1 MEIVNWTD
9 DSLVLEILKVSKYK
23 KWLRKVI
30 NRFRGKQDID
40 LLMKRGMKVGKCFW
54 CGDNC
59 VFDNTYCWL
68 IEIGDHVTFSNQVQV
83 TTHDSSLYDFV
94 QRTRLGKVIVEDYA
108 FIGERALL
116 LPGIKVG
123 KGAIVAAGIVYFITV
138 VIGFAICMV
147 GVIFGSRLVFQ
158 RTCERRTTPWS
169 DLGTAD
175 DDEYRIL
182 IDAYK
187 IKNQSNETVMIQ
199 AFDNTKL
206 IGHYYEREKGAPLIV
221 FFHGLWGHSYLDGVP
236 IYRITQ
242 KHNWNLLLC
251 DLRAQGDSEGEF
263 STLGVLEKYDCLDW
277 VEWAQNRFGD
287 KNPIFLMGV
296 SMGASIVMMS
306 SDLELPD
313 SVYGIID
320 DCGFTSTLDVIKQ
333 NNNKKI
339 SKYIPKNLLPTML
352 KVGTKIWGSFDLSD
366 ADACKALAHTD
377 IPLLIIHGDEDMK
390 APLSMAYKL
399 YDSCNGE
406 KQLYIVHGADHS
418 ENYRK
423 DPGGYEKIVTKFI
436 EERLRQKKC
445 QTPGTKL

>member
-1 MEIVNWTD
+1 
-9 DSLVLEILKVSKYK
+9 
-23 KWLRKVI
+23 
-30 NRFRGKQDID
+30 
-40 LLMKRGMKVGKCFW
+40 MKRKK
-54 CGDNC
+54 
-59 VFDNTYCWL
+59 
-68 IEIGDHVTFSNQVQV
+68 
-83 TTHDSSLYDFV
+83 
-94 QRTRLGKVIVEDYA
+94 
-108 FIGERALL
+108 
-116 LPGIKVG
+116 
-123 KGAIVAAGIVYFITV
+123 VYFITV
-138 VIGFAICMV
+138 VVGFAICMV

-287 KNPIFLMGV
+287 KNPIFLFGV
-296 SMGASIVMMS
+296 LYASRCNNFHGNVAARMNSINANKDTFKMYTDMFLTEYIILAIHLNSQGA
-306 SDLELPD
+306 
-313 SVYGIID
+313 
-320 DCGFTSTLDVIKQ
+320 
-333 NNNKKI
+333 
-339 SKYIPKNLLPTML
+339 
-352 KVGTKIWGSFDLSD
+352 LSD
-366 ADACKALAHTD
+366 MVLNKV
-377 IPLLIIHGDEDMK
+377 K
-390 APLSMAYKL
+390 
-399 YDSCNGE
+399 
-406 KQLYIVHGADHS
+406 
-418 ENYRK
+418 ENANLM
-423 DPGGYEKIVTKFI
+423 V
-436 EERLRQKKC
+436 
-445 QTPGTKL
+445 

>member
-1 MEIVNWTD
+1 MK
-9 DSLVLEILKVSKYK
+9 SKVKRK
-23 KWLRKVI
+23 K
-30 NRFRGKQDID
+30 
-40 LLMKRGMKVGKCFW
+40 
-54 CGDNC
+54 
-59 VFDNTYCWL
+59 
-68 IEIGDHVTFSNQVQV
+68 
-83 TTHDSSLYDFV
+83 
-94 QRTRLGKVIVEDYA
+94 
-108 FIGERALL
+108 
-116 LPGIKVG
+116 
-123 KGAIVAAGIVYFITV
+123 VYFITV

-206 IGHYYEREKGAPLIV
+206 VGHYYEREKGAPLIV

-296 SMGASIVMMS
+296 SMGASVAMMS
-306 SDLELPD
+306 SNLGLPK
-313 SVYGIID
+313 SVRGIID
-320 DCGFTSTLDVIKQ
+320 DCGFTSTMEMIDVNCKSHLPDYIPTRMFDFFVEMGTSVWGHFC
-333 NNNKKI
+333 I
-339 SKYIPKNLLPTML
+339 SK
-352 KVGTKIWGSFDLSD
+352 
-366 ADACKALAHTD
+366 ADACKAVSQTD
-377 IPLLIIHGDEDMK
+377 IPILIIHGDRDTQ
-390 APLSMAYKL
+390 APLSMAYRL
-399 YDSCNGE
+399 YDSCSSE
-406 KQLYIVHGADHS
+406 KQLYVVHGANHA

-423 DPGGYEKIVTKFI
+423 DPEGYENVIAQFV
-436 EERLRQKKC
+436 EEHSGALKKEY
-445 QTPGTKL
+445 

>member
-1 MEIVNWTD
+1 
-9 DSLVLEILKVSKYK
+9 
-23 KWLRKVI
+23 
-30 NRFRGKQDID
+30 
-40 LLMKRGMKVGKCFW
+40 MKRKK
-54 CGDNC
+54 
-59 VFDNTYCWL
+59 
-68 IEIGDHVTFSNQVQV
+68 
-83 TTHDSSLYDFV
+83 
-94 QRTRLGKVIVEDYA
+94 
-108 FIGERALL
+108 
-116 LPGIKVG
+116 
-123 KGAIVAAGIVYFITV
+123 VYFITV

-287 KNPIFLMGV
+287 KNPMFLMGV

-352 KVGTKIWGSFDLSD
+352 NVGTKIWGSFDLSD

-423 DPGGYEKIVTKFI
+423 DPGGYEKIVTNFI

-445 QTPGTKL
+445 QTPGTKLKTQNEQNMSFVLFGVLYASRCNNFHGNVAARMNSINANKDTFKMYTDMFLTEYIILAIHLNSQGALSDMVLNKVKENANLMV

>member
-1 MEIVNWTD
+1 MK
-9 DSLVLEILKVSKYK
+9 SKVKRK
-23 KWLRKVI
+23 K
-30 NRFRGKQDID
+30 
-40 LLMKRGMKVGKCFW
+40 
-54 CGDNC
+54 
-59 VFDNTYCWL
+59 
-68 IEIGDHVTFSNQVQV
+68 
-83 TTHDSSLYDFV
+83 
-94 QRTRLGKVIVEDYA
+94 
-108 FIGERALL
+108 
-116 LPGIKVG
+116 
-123 KGAIVAAGIVYFITV
+123 VYFITV

-187 IKNQSNETVMIQ
+187 IKNQSNETVMMQ

-296 SMGASIVMMS
+296 SMGASVAMMS
-306 SDLELPD
+306 SNLGLPK
-313 SVYGIID
+313 SVRGIID
-320 DCGFTSTLDVIKQ
+320 DCGFTSTMEMIDVNCKSHLPDYIPTRMFDFFVEMGTSVWGHFC
-333 NNNKKI
+333 I
-339 SKYIPKNLLPTML
+339 SK
-352 KVGTKIWGSFDLSD
+352 
-366 ADACKALAHTD
+366 ADACKAVSQTD
-377 IPLLIIHGDEDMK
+377 IPILIIHGDRDTQ
-390 APLSMAYKL
+390 APLSMAYRL
-399 YDSCNGE
+399 YDSCSSE
-406 KQLYIVHGADHS
+406 KQLYVVHGANHA

-423 DPGGYEKIVTKFI
+423 DPEGYENVIAQFV
-436 EERLRQKKC
+436 EEHSGALKKEY
-445 QTPGTKL
+445 

>member
-1 MEIVNWTD
+1 MK
-9 DSLVLEILKVSKYK
+9 SKVKRK
-23 KWLRKVI
+23 K
-30 NRFRGKQDID
+30 
-40 LLMKRGMKVGKCFW
+40 
-54 CGDNC
+54 
-59 VFDNTYCWL
+59 
-68 IEIGDHVTFSNQVQV
+68 
-83 TTHDSSLYDFV
+83 
-94 QRTRLGKVIVEDYA
+94 
-108 FIGERALL
+108 
-116 LPGIKVG
+116 
-123 KGAIVAAGIVYFITV
+123 VYFITV

-187 IKNQSNETVMIQ
+187 IKNQSNETVMMQ

-296 SMGASIVMMS
+296 STGASVAMMS
-306 SDLELPD
+306 SNLGLPK
-313 SVYGIID
+313 SVRGIID
-320 DCGFTSTLDVIKQ
+320 DCGFTSTMEMIDVNCKSHLPDYIPTRMFDFFVEMGTSVWGHFC
-333 NNNKKI
+333 I
-339 SKYIPKNLLPTML
+339 SK
-352 KVGTKIWGSFDLSD
+352 
-366 ADACKALAHTD
+366 ADACKAVSQTD
-377 IPLLIIHGDEDMK
+377 IPILIIHGDRDTQ
-390 APLSMAYKL
+390 APLSMAYRL
-399 YDSCNGE
+399 YDSCSSE
-406 KQLYIVHGADHS
+406 KQLYVVHGANHA

-423 DPGGYEKIVTKFI
+423 DPEGYENVIAQFV
-436 EERLRQKKC
+436 EEHSGALKKEY
-445 QTPGTKL
+445 

>member
-1 MEIVNWTD
+1 MKSEV
-9 DSLVLEILKVSKYK
+9 KRK
-23 KWLRKVI
+23 K
-30 NRFRGKQDID
+30 
-40 LLMKRGMKVGKCFW
+40 
-54 CGDNC
+54 
-59 VFDNTYCWL
+59 
-68 IEIGDHVTFSNQVQV
+68 
-83 TTHDSSLYDFV
+83 
-94 QRTRLGKVIVEDYA
+94 
-108 FIGERALL
+108 
-116 LPGIKVG
+116 
-123 KGAIVAAGIVYFITV
+123 VYFITV

-206 IGHYYEREKGAPLIV
+206 VGHYYEREKGAPLIV

-352 KVGTKIWGSFDLSD
+352 NVGTKIWGSFDLSD

-423 DPGGYEKIVTKFI
+423 DPGGYEKVVTKFI

-445 QTPGTKL
+445 QTPGTNNAELVNTMLDNAIVLLKENEHPIVHSDRGCHYRWSGWIQRMDEAGLTRSMSKKGCSPDNSACEGFFGRMKNEMFCGEKWDKISVEEFISIINQYMQWYRDKRIKLSLGGLSPMEYRRSLGIA

>member
-1 MEIVNWTD
+1 MK
-9 DSLVLEILKVSKYK
+9 SKVKRK
-23 KWLRKVI
+23 K
-30 NRFRGKQDID
+30 
-40 LLMKRGMKVGKCFW
+40 
-54 CGDNC
+54 
-59 VFDNTYCWL
+59 
-68 IEIGDHVTFSNQVQV
+68 
-83 TTHDSSLYDFV
+83 
-94 QRTRLGKVIVEDYA
+94 
-108 FIGERALL
+108 
-116 LPGIKVG
+116 
-123 KGAIVAAGIVYFITV
+123 VYFITV

-187 IKNQSNETVMIQ
+187 IKNQSNETVMMQ

-206 IGHYYEREKGAPLIV
+206 IGHYYEREKGAPFIV

-296 SMGASIVMMS
+296 STGASIAMMS
-306 SDLELPD
+306 SNLGLPK
-313 SVYGIID
+313 SVRGIID
-320 DCGFTSTLDVIKQ
+320 DCGFTSTMEMIDVNCKSHLPDYIPTRMFDFFVEMGTSVWGHFC
-333 NNNKKI
+333 I
-339 SKYIPKNLLPTML
+339 SK
-352 KVGTKIWGSFDLSD
+352 
-366 ADACKALAHTD
+366 ADACKAVSQTD
-377 IPLLIIHGDEDMK
+377 IPILIIHGDRDTQ
-390 APLSMAYKL
+390 APLSMAYRL
-399 YDSCNGE
+399 YDSCSSE
-406 KQLYIVHGADHS
+406 KQLYVVHGANHA

-423 DPGGYEKIVTKFI
+423 DPEGYENVIAQFV
-436 EERLRQKKC
+436 EEHSGALKKEY
-445 QTPGTKL
+445 

>member
-1 MEIVNWTD
+1 MK
-9 DSLVLEILKVSKYK
+9 SKVKRK
-23 KWLRKVI
+23 K
-30 NRFRGKQDID
+30 
-40 LLMKRGMKVGKCFW
+40 
-54 CGDNC
+54 
-59 VFDNTYCWL
+59 
-68 IEIGDHVTFSNQVQV
+68 
-83 TTHDSSLYDFV
+83 
-94 QRTRLGKVIVEDYA
+94 
-108 FIGERALL
+108 
-116 LPGIKVG
+116 
-123 KGAIVAAGIVYFITV
+123 VYFITV

-251 DLRAQGDSEGEF
+251 DLRAQGDSEGKF

-296 SMGASIVMMS
+296 SMGASVAMMS
-306 SDLELPD
+306 SNLGLPK
-313 SVYGIID
+313 SVRGIID
-320 DCGFTSTLDVIKQ
+320 DCGFTSTMEMIDVNCKSHLPDCIPTRMFDFFVEMGTSVWGHFC
-333 NNNKKI
+333 I
-339 SKYIPKNLLPTML
+339 SK
-352 KVGTKIWGSFDLSD
+352 
-366 ADACKALAHTD
+366 ADACKAVSQTD
-377 IPLLIIHGDEDMK
+377 IPILIIHGDRDTQ
-390 APLSMAYKL
+390 APLSMAYRL
-399 YDSCNGE
+399 YDSCSSE
-406 KQLYIVHGADHS
+406 KQLYVVHGANHV

-423 DPGGYEKIVTKFI
+423 DPEGYENVIAQFV
-436 EERLRQKKC
+436 EEHSGALKKEY
-445 QTPGTKL
+445 

>member
-1 MEIVNWTD
+1 MK
-9 DSLVLEILKVSKYK
+9 SKVKRK
-23 KWLRKVI
+23 K
-30 NRFRGKQDID
+30 
-40 LLMKRGMKVGKCFW
+40 
-54 CGDNC
+54 
-59 VFDNTYCWL
+59 
-68 IEIGDHVTFSNQVQV
+68 
-83 TTHDSSLYDFV
+83 
-94 QRTRLGKVIVEDYA
+94 
-108 FIGERALL
+108 
-116 LPGIKVG
+116 
-123 KGAIVAAGIVYFITV
+123 VYFITV

-175 DDEYRIL
+175 D
-182 IDAYK
+182 DAYK

-296 SMGASIVMMS
+296 SMGASVAMMS
-306 SDLELPD
+306 SNLGLPK
-313 SVYGIID
+313 SVRGIID
-320 DCGFTSTLDVIKQ
+320 DCGFTSTMEMIDVNCKSHLPDYIPTRMFDFFVEMGTSVWGHFC
-333 NNNKKI
+333 I
-339 SKYIPKNLLPTML
+339 SK
-352 KVGTKIWGSFDLSD
+352 
-366 ADACKALAHTD
+366 ADACKAVSQTD
-377 IPLLIIHGDEDMK
+377 IPILIIHGDRDTQ
-390 APLSMAYKL
+390 APLSMAYRL
-399 YDSCNGE
+399 YDSCSSE
-406 KQLYIVHGADHS
+406 KQLYVVHGANHV

-423 DPGGYEKIVTKFI
+423 DPEGYENVIAQFV
-436 EERLRQKKC
+436 EEHSGALKKEY
-445 QTPGTKL
+445 

>member
-1 MEIVNWTD
+1 MK
-9 DSLVLEILKVSKYK
+9 SKVKRK
-23 KWLRKVI
+23 K
-30 NRFRGKQDID
+30 
-40 LLMKRGMKVGKCFW
+40 
-54 CGDNC
+54 
-59 VFDNTYCWL
+59 
-68 IEIGDHVTFSNQVQV
+68 
-83 TTHDSSLYDFV
+83 
-94 QRTRLGKVIVEDYA
+94 
-108 FIGERALL
+108 
-116 LPGIKVG
+116 
-123 KGAIVAAGIVYFITV
+123 VYFITV

-296 SMGASIVMMS
+296 SMGASVAMMS
-306 SDLELPD
+306 SNLGLLK
-313 SVYGIID
+313 SVRGIID
-320 DCGFTSTLDVIKQ
+320 DCGFTSTMEMIDVNCK
-333 NNNKKI
+333 
-339 SKYIPKNLLPTML
+339 SHLPDYIPTRM
-352 KVGTKIWGSFDLSD
+352 F
-366 ADACKALAHTD
+366 
-377 IPLLIIHGDEDMK
+377 E
-390 APLSMAYKL
+390 
-399 YDSCNGE
+399 
-406 KQLYIVHGADHS
+406 
-418 ENYRK
+418 
-423 DPGGYEKIVTKFI
+423 
-436 EERLRQKKC
+436 
-445 QTPGTKL
+445 

>member
-1 MEIVNWTD
+1 MEVFINCKFARNTNL
-9 DSLVLEILKVSKYK
+9 SYENNYLNTKNEAIMLCKRNENKSEEKKSILHNSCYWICYMHGRSYIWKPIGISAN
-23 KWLRKVI
+23 LRKKNYSMV
-30 NRFRGKQDID
+30 RFR
-40 LLMKRGMKVGKCFW
+40 
-54 CGDNC
+54 
-59 VFDNTYCWL
+59 
-68 IEIGDHVTFSNQVQV
+68 
-83 TTHDSSLYDFV
+83 
-94 QRTRLGKVIVEDYA
+94 
-108 FIGERALL
+108 
-116 LPGIKVG
+116 
-123 KGAIVAAGIVYFITV
+123 
-138 VIGFAICMV
+138 
-147 GVIFGSRLVFQ
+147 
-158 RTCERRTTPWS
+158 
-169 DLGTAD
+169 TAD

-251 DLRAQGDSEGEF
+251 DLRAQGDSEGKF

-333 NNNKKI
+333 NNNKQI
-339 SKYIPKNLLPTML
+339 SKYIPKNLFPTML
-352 KVGTKIWGSFDLSD
+352 NVGTKIWGSFDLSD

-377 IPLLIIHGDEDMK
+377 IPLLIIHGDEDMQ

-436 EERLRQKKC
+436 EERIERK
-445 QTPGTKL
+445 GD

>member
-1 MEIVNWTD
+1 
-9 DSLVLEILKVSKYK
+9 
-23 KWLRKVI
+23 
-30 NRFRGKQDID
+30 
-40 LLMKRGMKVGKCFW
+40 
-54 CGDNC
+54 
-59 VFDNTYCWL
+59 
-68 IEIGDHVTFSNQVQV
+68 
-83 TTHDSSLYDFV
+83 
-94 QRTRLGKVIVEDYA
+94 
-108 FIGERALL
+108 
-116 LPGIKVG
+116 
-123 KGAIVAAGIVYFITV
+123 
-138 VIGFAICMV
+138 
-147 GVIFGSRLVFQ
+147 
-158 RTCERRTTPWS
+158 
-169 DLGTAD
+169 
-175 DDEYRIL
+175 
-182 IDAYK
+182 
-187 IKNQSNETVMIQ
+187 MIQ

-339 SKYIPKNLLPTML
+339 SKYIPKNLFPTML
-352 KVGTKIWGSFDLSD
+352 NVGTKIWGSFDLSD

-377 IPLLIIHGDEDMK
+377 IPLLIIHGDEDMQ

-436 EERLRQKKC
+436 EERIERK
-445 QTPGTKL
+445 GD